1 MPYDAVIFDLFG
13 TLIDNFSRREY
24 EGVLGEMA
32 DTLGVSPEAFTAS
45 WLATFDQRALGHL
58 PSVEANI
65 EHCLKILDAAVDSVR
80 VAAAVALRMGLTE
93 RALVPR
99 PGAIEVLYRLRA
111 AGYRLGLISD
121 CSSEVPLLWPAT
133 PFATLFDT
141 ELFSCQVGLKKP
153 DPRIYRLACDRLRVA
168 AERCL
173 YVGDGSS
180 RELSGAAAVGM
191 QPVLLRAAHEDLRD
205 AHRIDAEEWSGQ
217 GIASLT
223 EVLSLV

>member
-24 EGVLGEMA
+24 EGVLDEMA
-32 DTLGVSPEAFTAS
+32 DLLGIRREEFAAL

-65 EHCLKILDAAVDSVR
+65 GHCLRTLDAAVDSAR
-80 VAAAVALRMGLTE
+80 VAAAVAVRIGLTE

-99 PGAIEVLYRLRA
+99 SGAVETLGCLRA

-133 PFATLFDT
+133 PFATLFDA

-153 DPRIYRLACDRLRVA
+153 DPRIYHLACDQLGVA
-168 AERCL
+168 MQRCL

-191 QPVLLRAAHEDLRD
+191 RAVLLRAAHEDRRD
-205 AHRIDAEEWSGQ
+205 AHRIDAEEWDGPV
-217 GIASLT
+217 IATLT